1 MEKSHKVNAPKSSQ
15 WLSLANGIMV
25 VTFFIF
31 VCTFQASKNIHYEEP
46 ETNSTCYKYFKGRIL

>member
-1 MEKSHKVNAPKSSQ
+1 MEKSHEVNVPKSSQ

-31 VCTFQASKNIHYEEP
+31 VCTFQASKNIHDEES
-46 ETNSTCYKYFKGRIL
+46 ETNSTCYNYFKGWIL